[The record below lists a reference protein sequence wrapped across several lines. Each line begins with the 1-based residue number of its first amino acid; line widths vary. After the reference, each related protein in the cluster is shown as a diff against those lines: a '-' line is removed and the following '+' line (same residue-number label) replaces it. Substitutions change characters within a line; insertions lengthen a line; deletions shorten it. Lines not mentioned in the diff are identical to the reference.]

1 MTLEQEQILLAREV
15 KSYNLSVVEELEN
28 EFKRK
33 QVELQSHELALEV
46 FEKELNAKAVKL
58 IETEERLKHF
68 KKRILEL
75 IHLHNIRKRM
85 ARPVKE
91 VKEVKVKDPKVKGK
105 SEEELK
111 FEKEKEELQ
120 NVIFAALTNSLSE
133 TTGNEGTAKPDSSGT

>member
-1 MTLEQEQILLAREV
+1 
-15 KSYNLSVVEELEN
+15 
-28 EFKRK
+28 
-33 QVELQSHELALEV
+33 
-46 FEKELNAKAVKL
+46 
-58 IETEERLKHF
+58 
-68 KKRILEL
+68 LEL